1 MKPKK
6 CRNKS
11 CGKEFIPTHSS
22 LEAFCSFPCA
32 KEGRKP
38 DLKLKAVYSKP
49 KLKTCKICKE
59 KFEPK
64 NVSTEV
70 VCSEYNCRVEFA
82 LQVVAK
88 NKANKEKE
96 QKRKNT
102 EEKKRMNIDI
112 MSTDKYRSKILQPV
126 INEIARLVD
135 FGQACIATEKYEGK
149 MAGGHF
155 VAVGANRTICLNLHN
170 IFIQSF
176 HSNSWKGGDNLKY
189 REGIKRVFGIEY
201 LNFMENLQSHPKLGL
216 TKGQMIEIHENAC
229 KIRSKLRKNE
239 KIRSP
244 KERIELRNQINIE
257 LGIYQEEYCIFN
269 Q

>member
-6 CRNKS
+6 CRN
-11 CGKEFIPTHSS
+11 CQKEFTPTHSS

-38 DLKLKAVYSKP
+38 DLKLKSVYSKP

-59 KFEPK
+59 KFESK

-96 QKRKNT
+96 DRKKRAEEKRKM
-102 EEKKRMNIDI
+102 RDNITNWKNELQDEVNLI
-112 MSTDKYRSKILQPV
+112 VRLIDKDLPCLAKGIYANQ
-126 INEIARLVD
+126 
-135 FGQACIATEKYEGK
+135 FH
-149 MAGGHF
+149 AGHIFSRGS
-155 VAVGANRTICLNLHN
+155 NQTIRYNLHN
-170 IFIQSF
+170 IHRQSAQ
-176 HSNSWKGGDNLKY
+176 SNHFQNEDGLL
-189 REGIKRVFGIEY
+189 REGLVKEY
-201 LNFMENLQSHPKLGL
+201 GQNYMDFISELRRTPKLEFNN
-216 TKGQMIEIHENAC
+216 QEFHEITLKARL
-229 KIRSKLRKNE
+229 ISAKLKKADKVYNLNQ
-239 KIRSP
+239 
-244 KERIELRNQINIE
+244 RIELRNQINIE

-269 Q
+269 P